1 MKSNTAL
8 NTFIFRYKKQNLYQ
22 HYWICH
28 VVASH
33 YLVQELAMWQ
43 PQQYILYAY
52 FFGTVVSMITDTTSV
67 HAALN
72 DTLQLADVHTQ
83 KVTPFPVTE
92 IKRVLYT
99 RLMSFSHP
107 ASLNDILHLAEGHT
121 QKVTQFP
128 VTEIKTVLYTCFVP
142 SLHPAALNGTLQLSE
157 GHTQEVTPP
166 PVTEVKTIM

>member
-1 MKSNTAL
+1 M
-8 NTFIFRYKKQNLYQ
+8 YQ

-67 HAALN
+67 CAALN
-72 DTLQLADVHTQ
+72 DTLQCADVHPKSYNISRDWNQ
-83 KVTPFPVTE
+83 NC
-92 IKRVLYT
+92 RVCTLCVIFISCCT
-99 RLMSFSHP
+99 
-107 ASLNDILHLAEGHT
+107 NDILHLTEGHT
-121 QKVTQFP
+121 QKVTLFP
-128 VTEIKTVLYTCFVP
+128 VTDIKTVLYTRFVP
-142 SLHPAALNGTLQLSE
+142 SLHPAALNGTLQLA

-166 PVTEVKTIM
+166 PVTEVKTTM